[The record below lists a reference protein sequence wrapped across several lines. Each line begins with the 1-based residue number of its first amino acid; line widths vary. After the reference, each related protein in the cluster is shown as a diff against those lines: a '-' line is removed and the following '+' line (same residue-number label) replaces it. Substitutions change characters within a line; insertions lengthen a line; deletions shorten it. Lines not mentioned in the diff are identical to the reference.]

1 VGTTGSNSAVMWED
15 RQAWIER
22 KAKAKSNRKYQDTP
36 ARIGSARISKL
47 GWRGEMNKKAFTVAV
62 TICILLAFVAL
73 PSVLLAQAKGK
84 PIRLGGSLAITG
96 PLADNA
102 QWIKRGYEYWAEK
115 VNKSGGLLGRPVELV
130 IYDDE
135 GKPDK
140 AVQLLE
146 KLITV
151 DKVDLLL
158 GGYGGASCAAQMP
171 AAERYG
177 MVYVSMG
184 GHMTSFSQGFKYS
197 FSATPM
203 MGEWLSDAFFKF
215 VETLPPNDRPKS
227 VAFIR
232 LNNAIGRSGMASE
245 RKWAEKLGMKI
256 VLEEFYDPPL
266 ATADTIISKAKQG
279 GAELLYC
286 SQFFPDAVLTVRSA
300 KALGYNP
307 KFFLQTIAATSP
319 AWAKTLG
326 SDANYVYQGVIM
338 TNSLPFPEIQELNK
352 VAKEKWQVPDAP
364 EYFLFGYS
372 WPETLQRGV
381 EGAKSLKQDAIRDY
395 LRTHEVSI
403 LAGKFKF
410 DDKGLPPEYSYVVQ
424 VQKGETVV
432 VYPTDKATAK
442 AVYPKPAWG
451 K

>member
-1 VGTTGSNSAVMWED
+1 
-15 RQAWIER
+15 
-22 KAKAKSNRKYQDTP
+22 
-36 ARIGSARISKL
+36 
-47 GWRGEMNKKAFTVAV
+47 MNKRSIWGFAVAV
-62 TICILLAFVAL
+62 CALLAFVAM
-73 PSVLLAQAKGK
+73 PSVLLAQAKAK

-96 PLADNA
+96 PLAENA
-102 QWIKRGYEYWAEK
+102 RWIKRGYEYWAEK

-158 GGYGGASCAAQMP
+158 GGYAGPSCAAQMP
-171 AAERYG
+171 VAERYG

-203 MGEWLSDAFFKF
+203 MGEWLGDAFFKF
-215 VETLPPNDRPKS
+215 LESLPANERPRS
-227 VAFIR
+227 VAYVR
-232 LNNAIGRSGMASE
+232 LNNPIGRSGAAVE
-245 RKWAEKLGMKI
+245 RKWAEKLDMKI
-256 VLEEFYDPPL
+256 VMEEYYDSPL
-266 ATADTIISKAKQG
+266 ASADAIISKAKQG

-286 SQFFPDAVLTVRSA
+286 TQFFPDAVLTVRSA

-307 KFFLQTIAATSP
+307 KFFEQSIAATSP

-326 SDANYVYQGVIM
+326 PDGNYVYQGVIM
-338 TNSLPFPEIQELNK
+338 TNSLPFPEIRELNK
-352 VAKEKWQVPDAP
+352 VAKEKFGEPDAP

-381 EGAKSLKQDAIRDY
+381 EGAKSLNQDAIRDY
-395 LRTHEVSI
+395 LRGHEISI
-403 LAGKFKF
+403 ISGKFRF
-410 DDKGLPPEYSYVVQ
+410 DQKGLPPAYSYVVQ
-424 VQKGETVV
+424 VQKGQTVV
-432 VYPTDKATAK
+432 VYPTDKSTAK
-442 AVYPKPAWG
+442 AVYPKPVWG

>member
-1 VGTTGSNSAVMWED
+1 VAGKERQIMKKGMW
-15 RQAWIER
+15 
-22 KAKAKSNRKYQDTP
+22 
-36 ARIGSARISKL
+36 
-47 GWRGEMNKKAFTVAV
+47 TVAV
-62 TICILLAFVAL
+62 IVFALLAFVAL
-73 PSVLLAQAKGK
+73 PSALWAEATGK

-96 PLADNA
+96 PLAENA
-102 QWIKRGYEYWAEK
+102 KWIKLGYEYWAEK
-115 VNKSGGLLGRPVELV
+115 VNKTGGLLGRPVELV

-158 GGYGGASCAAQMP
+158 GGYAGPSCAAQMP
-171 AAERYG
+171 VAERYG

-184 GHMTSFSQGFKYS
+184 GHMMSFSQGFKYS

-203 MGEWLSDAFFKF
+203 MGEWLSEAFFRF
-215 VETLPPNDRPKS
+215 LESLPANERPKS
-227 VAFIR
+227 VAYVR
-232 LNNAIGRSGMASE
+232 LNNPIGKAGAAME

-256 VLEEFYDPPL
+256 VMEDYYDSPL
-266 ATADTIISKAKQG
+266 ASADALISKAKQG

-286 SQFFPDAVLTVRSA
+286 TQFFPDAVLTVRSA

-307 KFFLQTIAATSP
+307 KFFQQSIAATAP

-326 SDANYVYQGVIM
+326 PDANYAYQGVIM
-338 TNSLPFPEIQELNK
+338 TNSLPFPGIQELNK
-352 VAKEKWQVPDAP
+352 VAKEKFGEPDAP
-364 EYFLFGYS
+364 EYFLFGFS

-381 EGAKSLKQDAIRDY
+381 EGAKSLNQDAIRDY
-395 LRTHEVSI
+395 LRSHEISI
-403 LAGKFKF
+403 IAGKFKF
-410 DDKGLPPEYSYVVQ
+410 DEKGLPPAYSYVVQ
-424 VQKGETVV
+424 IQKGQTVV

>member
-1 VGTTGSNSAVMWED
+1 
-15 RQAWIER
+15 
-22 KAKAKSNRKYQDTP
+22 
-36 ARIGSARISKL
+36 
-47 GWRGEMNKKAFTVAV
+47 MNKKGIWAV
-62 TICILLAFVAL
+62 SIAICALLAFIAL
-73 PSVLLAQAKGK
+73 PSPLLAQAKGK

-96 PLADNA
+96 PLAENA
-102 QWIKRGYEYWAEK
+102 KWIKRGYEYWAEK
-115 VNKSGGLLGRPVELV
+115 VNKTGGLLGRPVELV

-158 GGYGGASCAAQMP
+158 GGYAGPSCAAQMSI
-171 AAERYG
+171 AERYG

-215 VETLPPNDRPKS
+215 LESLPPNERPKS
-227 VAFIR
+227 VAYVR
-232 LNNAIGRSGMASE
+232 LNNPIGRAGAAVE
-245 RKWAEKLGMKI
+245 HKWAEKLGMKI
-256 VLEEFYDPPL
+256 VMEEYYDSPL
-266 ATADTIISKAKQG
+266 ASADAIISKAKQG

-286 SQFFPDAVLTVRSA
+286 TQFFPDAVLTVRSA

-307 KFFLQTIAATSP
+307 KFFQQSIAATSP

-326 SDANYVYQGVIM
+326 PDGNCVYQGVIM
-338 TNSLPFPEIQELNK
+338 TNSLPFPEIKELNQ
-352 VAKEKWQVPDAP
+352 VAKEKFAEPDAP

-381 EGAKSLKQDAIRDY
+381 EGAKSLNQDAIRDY
-395 LRTHEVSI
+395 LRNHEISI
-403 LAGKFKF
+403 IAGKFRF
-410 DDKGLPPEYSYVVQ
+410 DEKGLPPAYSYVVQ
-424 VQKGETVV
+424 VQKGQTVV
-432 VYPTDKATAK
+432 VYPSDKATAK

>member
-1 VGTTGSNSAVMWED
+1 
-15 RQAWIER
+15 
-22 KAKAKSNRKYQDTP
+22 
-36 ARIGSARISKL
+36 
-47 GWRGEMNKKAFTVAV
+47 MNKKGILVISVA
-62 TICILLAFVAL
+62 ICALLAFIAL
-73 PSVLLAQAKGK
+73 PSPLLAQTKGK

-96 PLADNA
+96 PLAENA
-102 QWIKRGYEYWAEK
+102 RWIKRGYEYWAEK
-115 VNKSGGLLGRPVELV
+115 VNKTGGLLGRPVELV

-158 GGYGGASCAAQMP
+158 GGYAGPSCAAQMSV
-171 AAERYG
+171 AERYG

-203 MGEWLSDAFFKF
+203 MGEWLGDVFFKF
-215 VETLPPNDRPKS
+215 LESLPANERPKS
-227 VAFIR
+227 VAYVR
-232 LNNAIGRSGMASE
+232 LNNPIGRSGAAVE
-245 RKWAEKLGMKI
+245 HKWAEKLGMKI
-256 VLEEFYDPPL
+256 VMEEYYDSPL
-266 ATADTIISKAKQG
+266 ASADAIISKAKQG

-286 SQFFPDAVLTVRSA
+286 TQFFPDAVLTVRSA

-307 KFFLQTIAATSP
+307 KFFEQSVAATSP
-319 AWAKTLG
+319 AWTKTLG
-326 SDANYVYQGVIM
+326 PDGNYVYQGVIM
-338 TNSLPFPEIQELNK
+338 TNSLPFPGIQELNK
-352 VAKEKWQVPDAP
+352 VAKEKFGEPDAP

-381 EGAKSLKQDAIRDY
+381 EGAKSLNQDAIRDY
-395 LRTHEVSI
+395 LRSHEISI
-403 LAGKFKF
+403 IAGKFKF
-410 DDKGLPPEYSYVVQ
+410 DEKGLPPAYSYVVQ
-424 VQKGETVV
+424 VQKGQTVV
-432 VYPTDKATAK
+432 VYPSDKATAK